1 MKIILKRRAAASA
14 GSLVVLVKL
23 TKLAMLL
30 FTQIEPVMG
39 IALCSAGAILH
50 DRGGDVWEMANEDF
64 I

>member
-23 TKLAMLL
+23 TKLAML
-30 FTQIEPVMG
+30 FFMQIEPMMG

-50 DRGGDVWEMANEDF
+50 DRGGDVWKMVNQDF
-64 I
+64 V